1 MNYVYWALALHRT
14 GAIELANTP
23 PSEPAL
29 LDLSPAPVPED
40 SMPFLSATLQS
51 ESWFS
56 ANKYVLAALLLVAVV
71 IGAVAWLR

>member
-1 MNYVYWALALHRT
+1 
-14 GAIELANTP
+14 
-23 PSEPAL
+23 
-29 LDLSPAPVPED
+29 
-40 SMPFLSATLQS
+40 MPFLSATLQS